1 MFLNVTAKD
10 LSKLDF
16 NLQSLY
22 HYIRDEK
29 VESNLTNTIA
39 QKLSLTKAEIEE
51 RKECMTYTL
60 KLMDYK
66 ELGYKEGIEK
76 GIQEG
81 IEVKTK
87 EVVVNMLRNNIAIDV
102 IEKIVGLNSKE
113 IEKIKSEIEV

>member
-1 MFLNVTAKD
+1 
-10 LSKLDF
+10 
-16 NLQSLY
+16 
-22 HYIRDEK
+22 
-29 VESNLTNTIA
+29 
-39 QKLSLTKAEIEE
+39 
-51 RKECMTYTL
+51 MTYTL

-76 GIQEG
+76 GIQKGIQEG
-81 IEVKTK
+81 IETKTK

>member
-1 MFLNVTAKD
+1 MEVIAWKIIKKEGEAD
-10 LSKLDF
+10 W
-16 NLQSLY
+16 
-22 HYIRDEK
+22 
-29 VESNLTNTIA
+29 TI
-39 QKLSLTKAEIEE
+39 
-51 RKECMTYTL
+51 

-81 IEVKTK
+81 IETKTK